1 MMHATGPEMNARAV
15 AAWSAAGLLVVVLTN
30 NPAYRGLVLLA
41 ALNFVLA
48 HRRPGT
54 RLRPLLMMLAVAT
67 LISVLVSLLLSHT
80 GAHVL
85 LVLPPAI
92 PVFGGPLTIE
102 SAMYGAGAGLGI
114 AAGAMVVAPLSLV
127 VESHQL
133 VDALP
138 APLHRAGTTLA
149 ASLNLIPGIGRSVTA
164 VREAQTMRGWR
175 PRGPRSYA
183 EILVPVT
190 LTALENSIQLAEA
203 MEARGY
209 GSGPRTRLAP
219 ARLDPVDALTLVVA
233 CVAAAAFIAG
243 RASGTVTDWFPYPSP
258 TWPAV
263 DPLMVAACLL
273 LALPALVRRHD

>member
-1 MMHATGPEMNARAV
+1 M
-15 AAWSAAGLLVVVLTN
+15 VVITN

-41 ALNFVLA
+41 ALNVVVA
-48 HRRPGT
+48 HRRRAT
-54 RLRPLLMMLAVAT
+54 RLRPLLVLLAVAT
-67 LISVLVSLLLSHT
+67 LISIVASLTLSHT

-85 LVLPPAI
+85 VVLPETI
-92 PVFGGPLTIE
+92 PLFGGPMTIE
-102 SAMYGAGAGLGI
+102 AAMYGAGAGLGI
-114 AAGAMVVAPLSLV
+114 AAGAMVVAPLSMV

-149 ASLNLIPGIGRSVTA
+149 ASLNLIPGIGRTLTL

-209 GSGPRTRLAP
+209 GSGRRTRLAP
-219 ARLDPVDALTLVVA
+219 ERFNAADRLTLLVA
-233 CVAAAAFIAG
+233 ALAAAAFVAG
-243 RASGTVTDWFPYPSP
+243 RWLGAVVDWYPYPSP
-258 TWPAV
+258 ALPAV
-263 DPLMVAACLL
+263 DAVMVAACLVL
-273 LALPALVRRHD
+273 SLPALVGRYD

>member
-1 MMHATGPEMNARAV
+1 MNARAV
-15 AAWSAAGLLVVVLTN
+15 AAWSASGLLVVVLTN
-30 NPAYRGLVLLA
+30 NPAYRALVLLA
-41 ALNFVLA
+41 ALNFVVA
-48 HRRPGT
+48 HRRPAT
-54 RLRPLLMMLAVAT
+54 RLGPLLRLLLVAT
-67 LISVLVSLLLSHT
+67 LISIVVSLLLSHA

-85 LVLPPAI
+85 LVLPAAV
-92 PVFGGPLTIE
+92 PVFGGPLTVE
-102 SAMYGAGAGLGI
+102 SAIYGAGAGLGI

-127 VESHQL
+127 LESHQL

-138 APLHRAGTTLA
+138 SPLHRAGTTLA

-164 VREAQTMRGWR
+164 VREAQTLRGWR

-209 GSGPRTRLAP
+209 GSGPRTRVAP
-219 ARLDPVDALTLVVA
+219 PRFHAVDVLTLA
-233 CVAAAAFIAG
+233 VAAIAGAAFVAG
-243 RASGTVTDWFPYPSP
+243 RLSGSVVDWYPYPSP
-258 TWPAV
+258 VWPAV

-273 LALPALVRRHD
+273 LALPAVVRARD

>member
-1 MMHATGPEMNARAV
+1 VNARAL
-15 AAWSAAGLLVVVLTN
+15 AAWSASGLLMVVLTN

-41 ALNFVLA
+41 ALNFVVA
-48 HRRPGT
+48 HRRRAT
-54 RLRPLLMMLAVAT
+54 RLRPLLMLLVVAT
-67 LISVLVSLLLSHT
+67 LISIVVSLTLSHT

-85 LVLPPAI
+85 LALPQAI
-92 PVFGGPLTIE
+92 PLFGGPLTVE
-102 SAMYGAGAGLGI
+102 SAMYGAAAGLGI

-175 PRGPRSYA
+175 PRGLRSYA

-203 MEARGY
+203 MDARGY
-209 GSGPRTRLAP
+209 GSGPRTRMAP
-219 ARLDPVDALTLVVA
+219 PRFSATDLLTLA
-233 CVAAAAFIAG
+233 VAAIAGAVFIAG
-243 RASGTVTDWFPYPSP
+243 RLSGSVVDWYPYPSP
-258 TWPAV
+258 AWPAV
-263 DPLMVAACLL
+263 DPVMVAACLL